1 MNEFNNIT
9 ISTPANVNSE
19 NSFALTQANSF
30 YNPYAIVIKMKAYE
44 INSILFYDKNGV
56 KAKTQSGWFGSN
68 NNIRQIIFNAKKPI
82 SRKNK
87 LSFESGSPFIIKS
100 DCDFKTNYDCYI
112 PISDLPKFEVSYTKS
127 FMGIEKYTDI
137 GLPDPKENY
146 IRELVKYFNE
156 GINAKTELED
166 AIKNLDTYDIG
177 KKSDEEFNSAI
188 QNIIN
193 LRQQMKDAYEFEKN
207 YTVEDWKK
215 ENGIA

>member
-1 MNEFNNIT
+1 M
-9 ISTPANVNSE
+9 
-19 NSFALTQANSF
+19 
-30 YNPYAIVIKMKAYE
+30 
-44 INSILFYDKNGV
+44 
-56 KAKTQSGWFGSN
+56 
-68 NNIRQIIFNAKKPI
+68 
-82 SRKNK
+82 
-87 LSFESGSPFIIKS
+87 SFESGSPFIIKS
-100 DCDFKTNYDCYI
+100 DCDFKTSYDCYI
-112 PISDLPKFEVSYTKS
+112 PISDLPKFEISYTKN

-156 GINAKTELED
+156 GINTKTELED
-166 AIKNLDTYDIG
+166 AIKNLDTYDIE

-215 ENGIA
+215 ENGIV

>member
-1 MNEFNNIT
+1 MNNFDTIT
-9 ISTPANVNSE
+9 ISNPSNVDSAH
-19 NSFALTQANSF
+19 SLVLAQGSRF
-30 YNPYAIVIKMKAYE
+30 YNPYGVVIKTKTYE
-44 INSILFYDKNGV
+44 LDNILFYDKDGV
-56 KAKTQSGWFGSN
+56 KTQTNSGWFGIN
-68 NNIRQIIFNAKKPI
+68 NNIRQIIFKIKKSA

-87 LSFESGSPFIIKS
+87 IDFNTASPFVIKS
-100 DCDFKTNYDCYI
+100 STNYSIRYDLYI
-112 PISDLPKFEVSYTKS
+112 PISDLPKFEVSYTKN

-137 GLPDPKENY
+137 GLPNPKENY

-156 GINAKTELED
+156 GINTKTELED
-166 AIKNLDTYDIG
+166 AIKNLDTYDIE